1 MQRIENI
8 EEIRVNNTIDYLVI
22 GIKRKNEED
31 EILKIKKDEVPL
43 RSLTFVYQ
51 FRRDIEEKKKA
62 EIFIE
67 FLSVFNLWDK
77 VTFNDFDNLFKEEL
91 NGRRDK

>member
-8 EEIRVNNTIDYLVI
+8 EEIIVNNTIDYLVI

-31 EILKIKKDEVPL
+31 EILEIKTKKDKAKIGTIT
-43 RSLTFVYQ
+43 LTYANYYGNEE
-51 FRRDIEEKKKA
+51 EEKA
-62 EIFIE
+62 EAFIE

-77 VTFNDFDNLFKEEL
+77 VIFNDFDNLFKEEL
-91 NGRRDK
+91 K

>member
-8 EEIRVNNTIDYLVI
+8 EEIIVNNTIDYVVI

-31 EILKIKKDEVPL
+31 EILKIKKG
-43 RSLTFVYQ
+43 FVYP
-51 FRRDIEEKKKA
+51 FHRDIEEKKKA
-62 EIFIE
+62 EAFID
-67 FLSVFNLWDK
+67 FLIVFNLWNK
-77 VTFNDFDNLFKEEL
+77 ITFNDFDNLFEEEL

>member
-8 EEIRVNNTIDYLVI
+8 EEIIVNNTIDYLII

-31 EILKIKKDEVPL
+31 EILKIKKGEVPL
-43 RSLTFVYQ
+43 RSLTFVYPV
-51 FRRDIEEKKKA
+51 RRDIEEEEKA
-62 EIFIE
+62 KAFAE
-67 FLSVFNLWDK
+67 FLYVFKLWDK

-91 NGRRDK
+91 KW

>member
-8 EEIRVNNTIDYLVI
+8 EEIIVNNTGNYLFIVI
-22 GIKRKNEED
+22 RRKNEED
-31 EILKIKKDEVPL
+31 EILKIKTKKDKAETGTIT
-43 RSLTFVYQ
+43 LTYANYYGNEE
-51 FRRDIEEKKKA
+51 EEKA
-62 EIFIE
+62 EAFIE

-91 NGRRDK
+91 K